1 MHRNEIRHKGIRR
14 KKVEMLHTGKRCFD
28 KEIERLRAVMH
39 RKEITH
45 KRIRWKKK
53 EMACTERRC
62 FDKKI
67 ENVWEV
73 SCTEITKTLKI

>member
-1 MHRNEIRHKGIRR
+1 MHRNEIRHEGIRR
-14 KKVEMLHTGKRCFD
+14 KKVEMLHTGKICFD

-53 EMACTERRC
+53 EMAHRE
-62 FDKKI
+62 KK
-67 ENVWEV
+67 VF
-73 SCTEITKTLKI
+73 